1 MLDDHKGSTK
11 VQTELRFTV
20 AVFFEFFFYTKHSTA
35 ETIDKSKY
43 FHSLS
48 HYRIKCGHR
57 IGKIEWDRCSRMYG
71 GRRHSSGAL
80 V

>member
-35 ETIDKSKY
+35 ETIDKAKY

-48 HYRIKCGHR
+48 TDNPIAKIHR
-57 IGKIEWDRCSRMYG
+57 
-71 GRRHSSGAL
+71 
-80 V
+80 

>member
-48 HYRIKCGHR
+48 TDNPIAKMHR
-57 IGKIEWDRCSRMYG
+57 
-71 GRRHSSGAL
+71 
-80 V
+80 

>member
-20 AVFFEFFFYTKHSTA
+20 AVFLEFFYTKHSTA

-48 HYRIKCGHR
+48 TDNPIAKMHR
-57 IGKIEWDRCSRMYG
+57 
-71 GRRHSSGAL
+71 
-80 V
+80 